1 MGLFKFN
8 LTCTNIIPIVNY
20 AGGGSFPRVR
30 SNLKAIRERG
40 WGPLN
45 QILLSH
51 PDIVN
56 GSNDDIFVGTSSE
69 SCPDSPDI
77 TNIVSNDNSITTSAT
92 STPQSTPTGE
102 KKIDPLISRISTSLT
117 ALLVK
122 LCAPS

>member
-1 MGLFKFN
+1 MPKEGIVSIKTRSSLKRKKEQLISNAPIKKARIEMMKQLATKFKKSKLNKDKVTYFN
-8 LTCTNIIPIVNY
+8 
-20 AGGGSFPRVR
+20 
-30 SNLKAIRERG
+30 
-40 WGPLN
+40 
-45 QILLSH
+45 
-51 PDIVN
+51 
-56 GSNDDIFVGTSSE
+56 E